1 MAYALKY
8 RMEFKDIHSTHPA
21 AWRIDISER
30 DAVDTG
36 ITMLTPMGSSPLI
49 LDYQNSKESKTS
61 YIIGREATL
70 SYVYSRLPGEPLP
83 DVFFDSV
90 DERKFRM
97 DVYVNNKLEGVFWI
111 KSDGGGYPYTSP
123 SFAVSISAVD
133 GFAFAKTTL
142 LDMYLDGRVVYEY
155 QTLAKIISDA
165 VYKVL
170 EPGTPIYIINTLR
183 PKDITAPGNFWTV
196 VKSHTELF
204 FSFTEGPISV
214 YKLLEIFAAQFY
226 GRFFMSEGVLW
237 FIRTEDIYDD
247 VVSVYTI
254 NGDPIT
260 LPAGIVQSIN
270 PNTFPAVENTPNV
283 NGIKGLKQQQL
294 TINYR
299 SINQL
304 VNFDWH
310 EWAPLVG
317 FNSWFGSES
326 LMRGGTGVLE
336 DPYTA
341 ILPFGNKTLTAAIS
355 QFTVNTGPRYFYP
368 SDIVEVAF
376 KYTYSNMR
384 AFDIILVAV
393 PTNGTNPQHAMDASG
408 TWVNIEGKL
417 IDELRINLVRSG
429 RKQQGSFEVRSQ
441 PIPSLVGQCT
451 LWFWIVWPYE
461 RSYHIPKQDGDI
473 IDVPPGI
480 GLEGVFIE
488 PVKIGVISSQ
498 SIGTDIKIRNKANYS
513 GIGDDETINYSDMG
527 DTHVANTL
535 LLNATPIENWES
547 TKPDITPYVIERH
560 SAQSRIDGYAKSIKS
575 FEGNVYSNTFRFYN
589 TLKID
594 GLPGKKFM
602 VLRDKYNV
610 FTCMHSIVVEEVL
623 PEQYAQTVYTQID
636 KYP

>member
-8 RMEFKDIHSTHPA
+8 RMEFKDTHNTNPA
-21 AWRIDISER
+21 LWRIDISER

-36 ITMLTPMGSSPLI
+36 VTILTPMGNSPLM
-49 LDYQNSKESKTS
+49 LDYQNSNESKTS
-61 YIIGREATL
+61 YIIGREATI
-70 SYVYSRLPGEPLP
+70 SYVYNGLPGEPLP
-83 DVFFDSV
+83 DVFFDNV

-97 DVYVNNKLEGVFWI
+97 DVYVNNILEGVFWI
-111 KSDGGGYPYTSP
+111 KTDGGGYQYVAAP
-123 SFAVSISAVD
+123 FAVSVSAVD

-142 LDMYLDGRVVYEY
+142 LDMYVDGRVVYEY
-155 QTLAKIISDA
+155 QTLSQIISDA

-170 EPGTPIYIINTLR
+170 EPGTPIYVINSLK
-183 PKDITAPGNFWTV
+183 PKDIAPPGNFWTV
-196 VKSHTELF
+196 VKAHTELF

-214 YKLLEIFAAQFY
+214 YKLLELFAAQFY
-226 GRFFMSEGVLW
+226 GRFFVAAGALW
-237 FIRTEDIYDD
+237 FVRTEDLFDD
-247 VVSVYTI
+247 SVSIHTI
-254 NGDPIT
+254 NGDT
-260 LPAGIVQSIN
+260 VNLPAGIVQSIN
-270 PNTFPAVENTPNV
+270 PNTFPAVENAPNI
-283 NGIKGLKQQQL
+283 NGIRGLKQQVL

-310 EWAPLVG
+310 AWAPLVG
-317 FNSWFGSES
+317 FNSWFHSET
-326 LMRGGTGVLE
+326 LLRGGTGILE

-341 ILPFGNKTLTAAIS
+341 ILPFGNKTLEDAIS
-355 QFTVNTGPRYFYP
+355 QFTINTGPRYFYP
-368 SDIVEVAF
+368 TDIVEIAF
-376 KYTYSNMR
+376 KYTYSNMKS
-384 AFDIILVAV
+384 FDIILVAM
-393 PTNGTNPQHAMDASG
+393 PTGAGTTFAMDAG
-408 TWVNIEGKL
+408 GNWVDITGRL

-429 RKQQGSFEVRSQ
+429 RKQEGSFEMRSQ

-461 RSYHIPKQDGDI
+461 RSYHVPAQDGDI

-480 GLEGVFIE
+480 GQEGVFAQPI
-488 PVKIGVISSQ
+488 KIGVISSNA
-498 SIGTDIKIRNKANYS
+498 IGTDIKIKNRASYS

-535 LLNATPIENWES
+535 IMDNKPIQNWES
-547 TKPDITPYVIERH
+547 TKPGITPYVIERH

-589 TLKID
+589 TLKIE
-594 GLPGKKFM
+594 GFPGKKFM
-602 VLRDKYNV
+602 VMRDKYNA

-623 PEQYAQTVYTQID
+623 PEQSAQTVYTQID